1 MFITIDKERYY
12 CSSILS
18 RGSITF
24 VPKDGNSLE
33 LWLHHAITK
42 TKKRRMLLTL
52 LKHDNNKTQR
62 VTTVTVQYVMSR
74 KNKGFSYGYEWTIY
88 VNNMEVT

>member
-1 MFITIDKERYY
+1 
-12 CSSILS
+12 
-18 RGSITF
+18 
-24 VPKDGNSLE
+24 
-33 LWLHHAITK
+33 
-42 TKKRRMLLTL
+42 MLLTL

-74 KNKGFSYGYEWTIY
+74 KNKGFSYGYESTIY